1 MTQDDL
7 EHLRR
12 CVELATIATDAGDSP
27 FGSVLV
33 SGAGEVLFE
42 DRNRTGQGADDAS
55 IYRYD
60 RPALIEAIAT
70 RVARQGVS

>member
-1 MTQDDL
+1 MEDTVLPDGIAPVL
-7 EHLRR
+7 TLRR
-12 CVELATIATDAGDSP
+12 
-27 FGSVLV
+27 
-33 SGAGEVLFE
+33 
-42 DRNRTGQGADDAS
+42 NRAGQGADDAS